1 MDPHRL
7 YLLGAGSTVAHVS
20 TALGLPASLLGVDA
34 VLGGRLLGAD
44 LDETRLR
51 ELVAAHPGAVLVL
64 GVVGGQGF
72 LLGRGNQQLSPAVV
86 EAVGAD
92 NITILAAAG
101 KVAALDP
108 PVLRVDLGDAAPA
121 VPLTGYRRVRTG
133 PGHSTVL
140 RIVA

>member
-1 MDPHRL
+1 
-7 YLLGAGSTVAHVS
+7 
-20 TALGLPASLLGVDA
+20 
-34 VLGGRLLGAD
+34 
-44 LDETRLR
+44 
-51 ELVAAHPGAVLVL
+51 
-64 GVVGGQGF
+64 
-72 LLGRGNQQLSPAVV
+72 LSPAVV
-86 EAVGAD
+86 EAIGAD

-140 RIVA
+140 QIVA